1 VDGDAILPSGPRKV
15 GAKNQVAVPAEM
27 LEAIGVQVGEEVV
40 FVVNPDRRGTILIM
54 PRALM
59 AEIFR
64 KGWIALS

>member
-1 VDGDAILPSGPRKV
+1 
-15 GAKNQVAVPAEM
+15 M

-40 FVVNPDRRGTILIM
+40 FVVNPDRPGTILIM

>member
-1 VDGDAILPSGPRKV
+1 MVREV
-15 GAKNQVAVPAEM
+15 VTV
-27 LEAIGVQVGEEVV
+27 EAPVHQDWVLRVVREAWGGEEVV
-40 FVVNPDRRGTILIM
+40 FVVNPDRPGTILIM